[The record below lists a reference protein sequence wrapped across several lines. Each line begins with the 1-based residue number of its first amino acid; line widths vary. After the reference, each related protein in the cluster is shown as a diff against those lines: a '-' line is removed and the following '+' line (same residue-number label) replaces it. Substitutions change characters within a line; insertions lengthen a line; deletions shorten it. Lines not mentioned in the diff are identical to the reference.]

1 MAAEPIIELIL
12 EHLAPDLS
20 LVPDWAPAPDPPV
33 PLGPLGQKLHWSD
46 VYDFVSNAI
55 SKLFTGGTAINI
67 PTTQDVQNYVNGA
80 VGEAIKAMS
89 GFIDQN
95 AAMTVQAAS
104 LLEGAI
110 NNVVSNELNDF
121 KNLSSQITDLQNGL
135 AFVGQ
140 IALPTIL
147 NDIAAARVEARQ
159 EALAAQLGAQDW
171 ALHKIFAPL
180 YAEML
185 KVQPA
190 IDAGVAQAEAV
201 AHSDAAAQV
210 AKLAGEV
217 GVTVGPIRAAVAA
230 LQTESEDCTQP
241 MCETLG
247 PKTDLGKLL
256 KALKFAADAAF
267 LAELYNLTEPELV
280 GYIKKVVAA
289 MANVVTDFESFFGSG
304 GETVGHLIAS
314 ATGA

>member
-1 MAAEPIIELIL
+1 
-12 EHLAPDLS
+12 
-20 LVPDWAPAPDPPV
+20 
-33 PLGPLGQKLHWSD
+33 
-46 VYDFVSNAI
+46 
-55 SKLFTGGTAINI
+55 
-67 PTTQDVQNYVNGA
+67 
-80 VGEAIKAMS
+80 
-89 GFIDQN
+89 
-95 AAMTVQAAS
+95 
-104 LLEGAI
+104 
-110 NNVVSNELNDF
+110 
-121 KNLSSQITDLQNGL
+121 
-135 AFVGQ
+135 
-140 IALPTIL
+140 
-147 NDIAAARVEARQ
+147 
-159 EALAAQLGAQDW
+159 
-171 ALHKIFAPL
+171 
-180 YAEML
+180 ML